1 MKRELR
7 TLTPRQISRYKR
19 KNILREKEEEL
30 IKENSFNSKVF
41 NLMDSFDNITI
52 NEAKKY
58 LRKCKICF
66 NNNDE
71 EVKYYLASEQ
81 VRKNKEV

>member
-58 LRKCKICF
+58 LRKC
-66 NNNDE
+66 NNDE